1 MLIVRKAGHRE
12 LERFYGLFEMDFDR
26 RELLPRLAI
35 HRGMTRGDMEL
46 LIVTEEE
53 SRIDVAYALTFCR
66 GLYGHVLLKYFA
78 VLPWY
83 RERGLGVQAMRLIH
97 KYYADR
103 QGILAELTVFDAE
116 DGGAYLRKLR
126 KFFARFGYVDVDC
139 DYELGGAKAELLVK
153 PMKSAADLSP
163 VAHRVIRDFYSRV
176 LSPAAEQAMIRIR
189 PLERG

>member
-97 KYYADR
+97 KHYSEA
-103 QGILAELTVFDAE
+103 QGILAELTVFDPE
-116 DGGAYLRKLR
+116 DDGSTLRKMQ
-126 KFFARFGYVDVDC
+126 KFFGRFGYEPVDC
-139 DYELGGAKAELLVK
+139 DYRLAGAPVELRLKNIKGQ
-153 PMKSAADLSP
+153 ADIGP
-163 VAHRVIRDFYSRV
+163 VVHRILRDLYSRV
-176 LSPAAEQAMIRIR
+176 LGPTS
-189 PLERG
+189 LERTVQIRKKA